1 MKSEIHN
8 KGFAGRF
15 ALKERL
21 RGLRVWHMY
30 CTPICEEIMV
40 SFLRSKVNSDSQFLS
55 FNCFFRELQL
65 LNKFYSF
72 QKLTLAVV

>member
-1 MKSEIHN
+1 MLLALGVNIRVSEISVMVISSNKSEIHS

-30 CTPICEEIMV
+30 CTPICVMV
-40 SFLRSKVNSDSQFLS
+40 SFCRFKVNSDSQFSL
-55 FNCFFRELQL
+55 F
-65 LNKFYSF
+65 
-72 QKLTLAVV
+72 